1 MKEPGPNFVTVS
13 KGLHSFKMA
22 FVKRLLLFLSPRLE
36 CSGSITDHCSL
47 HLPVQEIL
55 MPQPPEQLGLQTNL
69 GNQESSG
76 MMKLF
81 MPRPKVLAQYES
93 IQFML

>member
-1 MKEPGPNFVTVS
+1 MYS
-13 KGLHSFKMA
+13 YW
-22 FVKRLLLFLSPRLE
+22 RLE

-55 MPQPPEQLGLQTNL
+55 MSQPPEQLGLQTNL

-93 IQFML
+93 IQFMP

>member
-1 MKEPGPNFVTVS
+1 MHNI
-13 KGLHSFKMA
+13 MM
-22 FVKRLLLFLSPRLE
+22 VKLKKKKS
-36 CSGSITDHCSL
+36 T
-47 HLPVQEIL
+47 
-55 MPQPPEQLGLQTNL
+55 TNL

-93 IQFML
+93 IQFMP

>member
-1 MKEPGPNFVTVS
+1 MS
-13 KGLHSFKMA
+13 
-22 FVKRLLLFLSPRLE
+22 
-36 CSGSITDHCSL
+36 
-47 HLPVQEIL
+47 
-55 MPQPPEQLGLQTNL
+55 QPPEQLGLQTNL

-93 IQFML
+93 IQFMP